1 MAAGLD
7 NGIVQAVS
15 GENVMRKARAFIKY
29 TILFTRQRKPTAF
42 KFWRLP
48 MTDGVCSTGLAGF
61 NKIGCTATDFPPLP
75 ASKPAREPGIN
86 CQRNDR

>member
-61 NKIGCTATDFPPLP
+61 NNRLHSDRFPA
-75 ASKPAREPGIN
+75 ASRLQTGA
-86 CQRNDR
+86 

>member
-1 MAAGLD
+1 
-7 NGIVQAVS
+7 
-15 GENVMRKARAFIKY
+15 
-29 TILFTRQRKPTAF
+29 
-42 KFWRLP
+42 
-48 MTDGVCSTGLAGF
+48 LAGF